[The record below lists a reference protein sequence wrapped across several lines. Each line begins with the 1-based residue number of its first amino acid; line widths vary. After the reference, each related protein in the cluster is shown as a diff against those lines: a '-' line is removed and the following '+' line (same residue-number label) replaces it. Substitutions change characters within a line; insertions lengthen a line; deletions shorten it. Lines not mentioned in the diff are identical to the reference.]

1 MPSSSPVPWGEP
13 PLERDLCQICDHHGD
28 PSKAMTS
35 HSSLALGSLL
45 NTVVREGKKPPTA
58 PAGFVLPRDPAQAA
72 SAPGD
77 RAGHGAGAAGME
89 QPLQA
94 RSNPGQAE
102 HPRGTGKPGHI
113 PASPLAKQ
121 HISLSQL
128 GQQPGSKG
136 SVSLLCQ
143 HLEEKGGK

>member
-1 MPSSSPVPWGEP
+1 
-13 PLERDLCQICDHHGD
+13 
-28 PSKAMTS
+28 MTS

-45 NTVVREGKKPPTA
+45 NTAVREGKKNPLLLLGLFFPVT
-58 PAGFVLPRDPAQAA
+58 LPRLQQP
-72 SAPGD
+72 PGD
-77 RAGHGAGAAGME
+77 HAGHGAGAAGME

-94 RSNPGQAE
+94 QSNPGQAE

-128 GQQPGSKG
+128 GQ
-136 SVSLLCQ
+136 
-143 HLEEKGGK
+143 